1 MRRFACI
8 EAIQGIA
15 PTLCWQ
21 TAKLMEVIINNFHV
35 ETERQKQDGTLYFLG
50 MRDALEAQGII
61 TPQQSADLRKYMT
74 KIASQTE
81 EGGEN

>member
-8 EAIQGIA
+8 EKIQEIA
-15 PTLCWQ
+15 PALCWQ
-21 TAKLMEVIINNFHV
+21 TAKLMEVIINNFNV
-35 ETERQKQDGTLYFLG
+35 ETERQRQDGTLYFLG

-61 TPQQSADLRKYMT
+61 TPQQSKELREYMT
-74 KIASQTE
+74 KITSQTE